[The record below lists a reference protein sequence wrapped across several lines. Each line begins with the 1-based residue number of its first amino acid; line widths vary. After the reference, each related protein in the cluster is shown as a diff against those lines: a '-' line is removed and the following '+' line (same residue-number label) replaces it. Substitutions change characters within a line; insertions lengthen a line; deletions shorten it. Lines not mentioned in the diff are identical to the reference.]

1 MLLQLKWICGC
12 SNHPGPKDN
21 FGKDYRDD
29 FRGRRRRRYVSPLSD
44 YSDEPHRRRGARS
57 RSVDSLHNL
66 IQSRHPVVYDRYDDY
81 SLPPVVS
88 PDLTQDLDQLR
99 RRVSDSNRTASPTS
113 RFHIACASA
122 LRFGHARKIVVGPKQ
137 QVEAAFPFLSM
148 KWVHMQRES
157 MDFDEFQV
165 AAINEFGEDP
175 KSSQAILTLLRQ
187 VQSEGLWNYGP
198 HRLSQ
203 NSGCALGG
211 RKNPEARF
219 ITFPYLRVSHPSD
232 ASPTQ
237 GGPRPLLDTFS
248 RPWPTE
254 SLEEALVVHQVW
266 ILLHGAGILTC
277 GSMGHEDL
285 LGDEMVVVP
294 MGSLEVPGE
303 RMIYLNCL
311 PSPYPVFRGVPAKEC
326 RSYFK
331 LNALAQDMRQ
341 TDKGFKILFSNGSEV
356 TAASW
361 AEALQE
367 ESSAPIVILAKG
379 ISPYRNPRRFRSYS
393 VTNSRISI

>member
-165 AAINEFGEDP
+165 RPPSIDSPTRAALTFCRSPLSTNLERIRNPP
-175 KSSQAILTLLRQ
+175 KQSSPFSVRFRAKDYGITALTG
-187 VQSEGLWNYGP
+187 S
-198 HRLSQ
+198 HRIPDAPSVAEKIPRPDSLPFHTFV
-203 NSGCALGG
+203 CPIHLMLAPL
-211 RKNPEARF
+211 KEARDPF
-219 ITFPYLRVSHPSD
+219 
-232 ASPTQ
+232 
-237 GGPRPLLDTFS
+237 
-248 RPWPTE
+248 
-254 SLEEALVVHQVW
+254 
-266 ILLHGAGILTC
+266 
-277 GSMGHEDL
+277 
-285 LGDEMVVVP
+285 
-294 MGSLEVPGE
+294 
-303 RMIYLNCL
+303 
-311 PSPYPVFRGVPAKEC
+311 
-326 RSYFK
+326 
-331 LNALAQDMRQ
+331 
-341 TDKGFKILFSNGSEV
+341 
-356 TAASW
+356 
-361 AEALQE
+361 
-367 ESSAPIVILAKG
+367 
-379 ISPYRNPRRFRSYS
+379 
-393 VTNSRISI
+393 